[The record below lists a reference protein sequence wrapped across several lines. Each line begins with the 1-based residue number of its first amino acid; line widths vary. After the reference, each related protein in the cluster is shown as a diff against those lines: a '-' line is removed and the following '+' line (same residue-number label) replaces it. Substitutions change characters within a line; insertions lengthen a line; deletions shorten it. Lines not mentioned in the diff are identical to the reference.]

1 MARSWRRSLAIASTR
16 RTVSPRA
23 GEQATIGSR
32 TCLWLNAIRH
42 ISFGRPIFKGVA
54 VPRRP
59 KKATDVT
66 LAAARRMSDKAQ
78 ATTGMPP

>member
-1 MARSWRRSLAIASTR
+1 VR
-16 RTVSPRA
+16 
-23 GEQATIGSR
+23 
-32 TCLWLNAIRH
+32 
-42 ISFGRPIFKGVA
+42 
-54 VPRRP
+54 RRP